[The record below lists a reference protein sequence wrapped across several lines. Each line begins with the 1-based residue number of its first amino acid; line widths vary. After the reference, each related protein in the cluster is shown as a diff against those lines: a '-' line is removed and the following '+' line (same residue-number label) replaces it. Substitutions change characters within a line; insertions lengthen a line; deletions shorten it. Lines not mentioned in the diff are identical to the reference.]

1 MFISAAA
8 AAAIIF
14 TGAGASQADA
24 ANCETVKQ
32 VTYKSI
38 NQEEVQKVL
47 EQYLAKYNIVLPA
60 SQLTF
65 NTLKQQVQATP
76 EAQPEATEEVATP
89 EVQPEATEEVATPE
103 VQPEATP
110 EVQPEATEE
119 VATPEAQP
127 EATEEVAT
135 PEAQPEATE
144 EVATDKTNDAQKETS
159 SELSAFEKEVVTL
172 TNAERA
178 KQGLSALEIDT
189 ELSKVARV
197 KSQDMKDNNYFDHNS
212 PTYGSPFDMM
222 KQFGI
227 SYTSAGENIAQ
238 GQQTPE
244 EVVEA
249 WMNSQGHRENIM
261 NSSFTHIGVGYVESG
276 NYWTQQFIG
285 K

>member
-1 MFISAAA
+1 MKKKMFMSAAA

-14 TGAGASQADA
+14 TGVGANQAEA
-24 ANCETVKQ
+24 ANCDTVKQ

-38 NQEEVQKVL
+38 NQEDMQKVL
-47 EQYLAKYNIVLPA
+47 NQYLTKYNITLPA
-60 SQLTF
+60 SQSL
-65 NTLKQQVQATP
+65 QVQQPAQQPVQQPVQKPVQKPAQEQAQKPVQKPVQKPAGTTNS
-76 EAQPEATEEVATP
+76 QPEKN
-89 EVQPEATEEVATPE
+89 
-103 VQPEATP
+103 
-110 EVQPEATEE
+110 
-119 VATPEAQP
+119 
-127 EATEEVAT
+127 
-135 PEAQPEATE
+135 
-144 EVATDKTNDAQKETS
+144 TDEKTETS
-159 SELSAFEKEVVTL
+159 SELSAFEQQVVKL

-178 KQGLSALEIDT
+178 KQGLAALKIDT
-189 ELSKVARV
+189 ELSKVARL
-197 KSQDMKDNNYFDHNS
+197 KSQDMKDKNYFDHNS

-222 KQFGI
+222 KKFGI

-238 GQQTPE
+238 GQKTPE

>member
-1 MFISAAA
+1 MKKKMFMSAAA

-14 TGAGASQADA
+14 TGVGANQAEA
-24 ANCETVKQ
+24 ANCDTVKQ

-38 NQEEVQKVL
+38 NQEDMQKVL
-47 EQYLAKYNIVLPA
+47 NQYLTKYNVTLPA
-60 SQLTF
+60 SQSQSLPAQ
-65 NTLKQQVQATP
+65 KPAQKPVQQPAQEQAQKPVQKPVQKPAQKPAGTTN
-76 EAQPEATEEVATP
+76 AQPEK
-89 EVQPEATEEVATPE
+89 
-103 VQPEATP
+103 
-110 EVQPEATEE
+110 
-119 VATPEAQP
+119 
-127 EATEEVAT
+127 
-135 PEAQPEATE
+135 
-144 EVATDKTNDAQKETS
+144 ATDEKTETS
-159 SELSAFEKEVVTL
+159 SQLSAFEQQVVKL

-178 KQGLSALEIDT
+178 KQGLAALKIDT
-189 ELSKVARV
+189 ELSKVARL
-197 KSQDMKDNNYFDHNS
+197 KSQDMKDKNYFDHNS

-222 KQFGI
+222 KKFGI

-238 GQQTPE
+238 GQKTPE

>member
-1 MFISAAA
+1 MKKKMFMSAAA

-14 TGAGASQADA
+14 TGVGANQAEA
-24 ANCETVKQ
+24 ANCDTVKQ

-38 NQEEVQKVL
+38 NQEDMQKVL
-47 EQYLAKYNIVLPA
+47 NQYLTKYNITLPA
-60 SQLTF
+60 SQSQSL
-65 NTLKQQVQATP
+65 QVQQPVQQPVQKPAQEQAQKPVQQPVQQPVQKPAQEQAQKPVQKPAGTTNS
-76 EAQPEATEEVATP
+76 QPEKN
-89 EVQPEATEEVATPE
+89 
-103 VQPEATP
+103 
-110 EVQPEATEE
+110 
-119 VATPEAQP
+119 
-127 EATEEVAT
+127 
-135 PEAQPEATE
+135 
-144 EVATDKTNDAQKETS
+144 TDEKTETS
-159 SELSAFEKEVVTL
+159 SELSAFEQQVVKL

-178 KQGLSALEIDT
+178 KQGLAALKIDT
-189 ELSKVARV
+189 ELSKVARL
-197 KSQDMKDNNYFDHNS
+197 KSQDMKDKNYFDHNS

-222 KQFGI
+222 KKFGI

-238 GQQTPE
+238 GQKTPE

>member
-1 MFISAAA
+1 MKKKMFMSAAA

-14 TGAGASQADA
+14 TGVGANQAEA
-24 ANCETVKQ
+24 ANCDTVKQ

-38 NQEEVQKVL
+38 NQEDMQKVL
-47 EQYLAKYNIVLPA
+47 NQYLTKYNITLPA
-60 SQLTF
+60 SQSQSLPV
-65 NTLKQQVQATP
+65 QQPVQKPVQQPVQKPVQQPAQEQAQKPVQKPAGTTNS
-76 EAQPEATEEVATP
+76 QPEKN
-89 EVQPEATEEVATPE
+89 
-103 VQPEATP
+103 
-110 EVQPEATEE
+110 
-119 VATPEAQP
+119 
-127 EATEEVAT
+127 
-135 PEAQPEATE
+135 
-144 EVATDKTNDAQKETS
+144 TDEKTETS
-159 SELSAFEKEVVTL
+159 SELSAFEQQVVKL

-178 KQGLSALEIDT
+178 KQGLAALKIDT
-189 ELSKVARV
+189 ELSKVARL
-197 KSQDMKDNNYFDHNS
+197 KSQDMKDKNYFDHNS

-222 KQFGI
+222 KKFGI

-238 GQQTPE
+238 GQKTPE

>member
-1 MFISAAA
+1 MKKKMFMSAAA

-14 TGAGASQADA
+14 TGVGANQAEA
-24 ANCETVKQ
+24 ANCDTVKQ

-38 NQEEVQKVL
+38 NQEDMQKVL
-47 EQYLAKYNIVLPA
+47 NQYLTKYNITLPA
-60 SQLTF
+60 SQSQSL
-65 NTLKQQVQATP
+65 QVQKPVQQPVQQPAQKPAQEQAQKPVQKPAGTTNS
-76 EAQPEATEEVATP
+76 QPEKN
-89 EVQPEATEEVATPE
+89 
-103 VQPEATP
+103 
-110 EVQPEATEE
+110 
-119 VATPEAQP
+119 
-127 EATEEVAT
+127 
-135 PEAQPEATE
+135 
-144 EVATDKTNDAQKETS
+144 TDEKTETS
-159 SELSAFEKEVVTL
+159 SELSAFEQQVVKL

-178 KQGLSALEIDT
+178 KQGLAALKIDT
-189 ELSKVARV
+189 ELSKVARL
-197 KSQDMKDNNYFDHNS
+197 KSQDMKDKNYFDHNS

-222 KQFGI
+222 KKFGI

-238 GQQTPE
+238 GQKTPE

>member
-1 MFISAAA
+1 MKKKMFMSAAA

-14 TGAGASQADA
+14 TGVGANQAEA
-24 ANCETVKQ
+24 ANCDTVKQ

-38 NQEEVQKVL
+38 NQEDMQKVL
-47 EQYLAKYNIVLPA
+47 NQYLTKYNITLPA
-60 SQLTF
+60 SQTQSL
-65 NTLKQQVQATP
+65 QVQQPVQKPVQQPVQKPVQQPVQQPAQEQAQKPVQKPAGTTNS
-76 EAQPEATEEVATP
+76 QPEKN
-89 EVQPEATEEVATPE
+89 
-103 VQPEATP
+103 
-110 EVQPEATEE
+110 
-119 VATPEAQP
+119 
-127 EATEEVAT
+127 
-135 PEAQPEATE
+135 
-144 EVATDKTNDAQKETS
+144 TDEKTETS
-159 SELSAFEKEVVTL
+159 SELSAFEQQVVKL

-178 KQGLSALEIDT
+178 KQGLAALKIDT
-189 ELSKVARV
+189 ELSKVARL
-197 KSQDMKDNNYFDHNS
+197 KSQDMKDKNYFDHNS

-222 KQFGI
+222 KKFGI

-238 GQQTPE
+238 GQKTPE

>member
-1 MFISAAA
+1 MKKKMFMSAAA

-14 TGAGASQADA
+14 TGVGANQAEA
-24 ANCETVKQ
+24 ANCDTVKQ

-38 NQEEVQKVL
+38 NQEDMQKVL
-47 EQYLAKYNIVLPA
+47 NQYLTKYNITLPA
-60 SQLTF
+60 SQSQSL
-65 NTLKQQVQATP
+65 QVQKPVQQPVQQPVQKPAQKPVQQPAQEQAQKPVQKPAGTTNS
-76 EAQPEATEEVATP
+76 QPEKN
-89 EVQPEATEEVATPE
+89 
-103 VQPEATP
+103 
-110 EVQPEATEE
+110 
-119 VATPEAQP
+119 
-127 EATEEVAT
+127 
-135 PEAQPEATE
+135 
-144 EVATDKTNDAQKETS
+144 TDEKTETS
-159 SELSAFEKEVVTL
+159 SELSAFEQQVVKL

-178 KQGLSALEIDT
+178 KQGLAALKIDT
-189 ELSKVARV
+189 ELSKVARL
-197 KSQDMKDNNYFDHNS
+197 KSQDMKDKNYFDHNS

-222 KQFGI
+222 KKFGI

-238 GQQTPE
+238 GQKTPE

>member
-1 MFISAAA
+1 MKKKMFMSAAA

-14 TGAGASQADA
+14 TGVGANQAEA
-24 ANCETVKQ
+24 ANCDTVKQ

-38 NQEEVQKVL
+38 NQEDMQKVL
-47 EQYLAKYNIVLPA
+47 NQYLTKYNITLPA
-60 SQLTF
+60 SQSL
-65 NTLKQQVQATP
+65 QVQQPVQQPVQKPAQEQAQKPAQEQAQKPVQKPAGYTNS
-76 EAQPEATEEVATP
+76 QPEKN
-89 EVQPEATEEVATPE
+89 
-103 VQPEATP
+103 
-110 EVQPEATEE
+110 
-119 VATPEAQP
+119 
-127 EATEEVAT
+127 
-135 PEAQPEATE
+135 
-144 EVATDKTNDAQKETS
+144 TDEKTETS
-159 SELSAFEKEVVTL
+159 SELSAFEQQVVKL

-178 KQGLSALEIDT
+178 KQGLAALKIDT
-189 ELSKVARV
+189 ELSKVARL
-197 KSQDMKDNNYFDHNS
+197 KSQDMKDKNYFDHNS

-222 KQFGI
+222 KKFGI

-238 GQQTPE
+238 GQKTPE

>member
-1 MFISAAA
+1 MKKKMFMSAAA

-14 TGAGASQADA
+14 TGVGANQAEA
-24 ANCETVKQ
+24 ANCDTVKQ

-38 NQEEVQKVL
+38 NQEDMQKVL
-47 EQYLAKYNIVLPA
+47 NQYLTKYNITLPA
-60 SQLTF
+60 SQSL
-65 NTLKQQVQATP
+65 QVQQPVQQPAQKPVQQPVQKPAQEQAQKPVQKPAGTTNS
-76 EAQPEATEEVATP
+76 QPEKN
-89 EVQPEATEEVATPE
+89 
-103 VQPEATP
+103 
-110 EVQPEATEE
+110 
-119 VATPEAQP
+119 
-127 EATEEVAT
+127 
-135 PEAQPEATE
+135 
-144 EVATDKTNDAQKETS
+144 TDEKTETS
-159 SELSAFEKEVVTL
+159 SELSAFEQQVVKL

-178 KQGLSALEIDT
+178 KQGLAALKIDT
-189 ELSKVARV
+189 ELSKVARL
-197 KSQDMKDNNYFDHNS
+197 KSQDMKDKNYFDHNS

-222 KQFGI
+222 KKFGI

-238 GQQTPE
+238 GQKTPE

>member
-1 MFISAAA
+1 MKKKMFMSAAA

-14 TGAGASQADA
+14 TGVGANQAEA
-24 ANCETVKQ
+24 ANCDTVKQ

-38 NQEEVQKVL
+38 NQEDMQKVL
-47 EQYLAKYNIVLPA
+47 NQYLTKYNITLPA
-60 SQLTF
+60 SQSL
-65 NTLKQQVQATP
+65 QVQQPVQQPVQKPAQKPVQQPAQEQAQQPVQKPAGTTNS
-76 EAQPEATEEVATP
+76 QPEKN
-89 EVQPEATEEVATPE
+89 
-103 VQPEATP
+103 
-110 EVQPEATEE
+110 
-119 VATPEAQP
+119 
-127 EATEEVAT
+127 
-135 PEAQPEATE
+135 
-144 EVATDKTNDAQKETS
+144 TDEKTETS
-159 SELSAFEKEVVTL
+159 SELSAFEQQVVKL

-178 KQGLSALEIDT
+178 KQGLAALKIDT
-189 ELSKVARV
+189 ELSKVARL
-197 KSQDMKDNNYFDHNS
+197 KSQDMKDKNYFDHNS

-222 KQFGI
+222 KKFGI

-238 GQQTPE
+238 GQKTPE

>member
-1 MFISAAA
+1 MKKKMFMSAAA

-14 TGAGASQADA
+14 TGVGANQAEA
-24 ANCETVKQ
+24 ANCDTVKQ

-38 NQEEVQKVL
+38 NQEDMQKVL
-47 EQYLAKYNIVLPA
+47 NQYLTKYNITLPA
-60 SQLTF
+60 SQSL
-65 NTLKQQVQATP
+65 QVQQPVQQPVQKPAQQPVQKPAQEQAQKPVQKPAGTTNS
-76 EAQPEATEEVATP
+76 QPEKN
-89 EVQPEATEEVATPE
+89 
-103 VQPEATP
+103 
-110 EVQPEATEE
+110 
-119 VATPEAQP
+119 
-127 EATEEVAT
+127 
-135 PEAQPEATE
+135 
-144 EVATDKTNDAQKETS
+144 TDEKTETS
-159 SELSAFEKEVVTL
+159 SELSAFEQQVVKL

-178 KQGLSALEIDT
+178 KQGLAALKIDT
-189 ELSKVARV
+189 ELSKVARL
-197 KSQDMKDNNYFDHNS
+197 KSQDMKDKNYFDHNS

-222 KQFGI
+222 KKFGI

-238 GQQTPE
+238 GQKTPE

>member
-1 MFISAAA
+1 MKKKMFMSAAA

-14 TGAGASQADA
+14 TGVGANQAEA
-24 ANCETVKQ
+24 ANCDTVKQ

-38 NQEEVQKVL
+38 NQEDMQKVL
-47 EQYLAKYNIVLPA
+47 NQYLTKYNITLPA
-60 SQLTF
+60 SQSQSL
-65 NTLKQQVQATP
+65 QVQKPVQQPVQQPVQKPAQEQAQKPVQKPAGTTNS
-76 EAQPEATEEVATP
+76 QPEKN
-89 EVQPEATEEVATPE
+89 
-103 VQPEATP
+103 
-110 EVQPEATEE
+110 
-119 VATPEAQP
+119 
-127 EATEEVAT
+127 
-135 PEAQPEATE
+135 
-144 EVATDKTNDAQKETS
+144 TDEKTETS
-159 SELSAFEKEVVTL
+159 SELSAFEQQVVKL

-178 KQGLSALEIDT
+178 KQGLAALKIDT
-189 ELSKVARV
+189 ELSKVARL
-197 KSQDMKDNNYFDHNS
+197 KSQDMKDKNYFDHNS

-222 KQFGI
+222 KKFGI

-238 GQQTPE
+238 GQKTPE

>member
-1 MFISAAA
+1 MKKKMFMSAAA

-14 TGAGASQADA
+14 TGVGANQAEA
-24 ANCETVKQ
+24 ANCDTVKQ

-38 NQEEVQKVL
+38 NQEDMQKVL
-47 EQYLAKYNIVLPA
+47 NQYLTKYNITLPA
-60 SQLTF
+60 SQSL
-65 NTLKQQVQATP
+65 QVQQPVQQPAQQPVQKPVQKPVQQPAQEQAQQPVQKPAGTTNS
-76 EAQPEATEEVATP
+76 QPEKN
-89 EVQPEATEEVATPE
+89 
-103 VQPEATP
+103 
-110 EVQPEATEE
+110 
-119 VATPEAQP
+119 
-127 EATEEVAT
+127 
-135 PEAQPEATE
+135 
-144 EVATDKTNDAQKETS
+144 TDEKTETS
-159 SELSAFEKEVVTL
+159 SELSAFEQQVVKL

-178 KQGLSALEIDT
+178 KQGLAALKIDT
-189 ELSKVARV
+189 ELSKVARL
-197 KSQDMKDNNYFDHNS
+197 KSQDMKDKNYFDHNS

-222 KQFGI
+222 KKFGI

-238 GQQTPE
+238 GQKTPE

>member
-1 MFISAAA
+1 MKKKMFMSAAA

-14 TGAGASQADA
+14 TGVGANQAEA
-24 ANCETVKQ
+24 ANCDTVKQ

-38 NQEEVQKVL
+38 NQEDMQKVL
-47 EQYLAKYNIVLPA
+47 NQYLTKYNITLPA
-60 SQLTF
+60 SQSQSL
-65 NTLKQQVQATP
+65 QVQQPVQKPVQQPVQKPVQQPAQEQAQKPVQKPAGTTNS
-76 EAQPEATEEVATP
+76 QPEKN
-89 EVQPEATEEVATPE
+89 
-103 VQPEATP
+103 
-110 EVQPEATEE
+110 
-119 VATPEAQP
+119 
-127 EATEEVAT
+127 
-135 PEAQPEATE
+135 
-144 EVATDKTNDAQKETS
+144 TDEKTETS
-159 SELSAFEKEVVTL
+159 SELSAFEQQVVKL

-178 KQGLSALEIDT
+178 KQGLAALKIDT
-189 ELSKVARV
+189 ELSKVARL
-197 KSQDMKDNNYFDHNS
+197 KSQDMKDKNYFDHNS

-222 KQFGI
+222 KKFGI

-238 GQQTPE
+238 GQKTPE